1 MIEPVDNRQAFFIKQ
16 SAITLFN
23 YIVLYSIGCTMKKTL
38 ILFAGCILF
47 ATQARAQGADRSSF
61 IRDSLDVFV
70 SRALTQWRVPGI
82 AVGVVKDGNV
92 VFMKGY
98 GTKELGLPDRVDE
111 NTLFMIGGN
120 TKAFTATAIAVLE
133 ANKKLS
139 LDDKVT
145 KYIPEFKLE
154 NKTAG
159 EQAVISDL
167 LSHRIGFKTAQGDF
181 TFYNTDLSRQQIID
195 KMGRI
200 KAAYPFRTKW
210 GYINSAYMVAGEI
223 IPKVTGKTWDAY
235 LRETFFA
242 PLGMTNTLALSKDLP
257 LSLNRTVPHTIVE
270 GRLTPIPYPQL
281 DNMAAA
287 MSISSTIS
295 DMSKWAIALLNN
307 GKVGARQVI
316 PEAAIKTT
324 QTPQAIIGS
333 IKQPNGEPDYEL
345 YGLGWFLQD
354 YAGRHLVTHNGGVS
368 GYRSSVTLVPQERLG
383 IVILTNTDQ
392 NEIYEALRWQLLDA
406 YFKLPYRNYNEEYLN
421 KYKVADAKEQQAK
434 RQLRDSVFL
443 NLPPAQALANYTGKY
458 VNDVYGSIN
467 ITRGETNTLEI
478 RFEHHP
484 KMFVKLQPLGGN
496 RFYAIFSEP
505 IYGKAVFPFVFQ
517 NGRITSIRIKV
528 SDVVEADA
536 YDFRRVD

>member
-1 MIEPVDNRQAFFIKQ
+1 
-16 SAITLFN
+16 
-23 YIVLYSIGCTMKKTL
+23 MKKTL
-38 ILFAGCILF
+38 ALFAGCILLV
-47 ATQARAQGADRSSF
+47 TQALAQGADRSLF
-61 IRDSLDVFV
+61 IRDSLDIYV

-82 AVGVVKDGNV
+82 AVCIVKDGNV
-92 VFMKGY
+92 VLMKGY
-98 GTKELGLPDRVDE
+98 GTKELGLPERVDE

-120 TKAFTATAIAVLE
+120 TMAFTSTALAALE

-139 LDDKVT
+139 LDDKVV

-154 NKTAG
+154 NKVAG

-167 LSHRIGFKTAQGDF
+167 LSHHIGFKSLQGDF
-181 TFYNTDLSRQQIID
+181 TFYNTDLSRQQIIE
-195 KMGRI
+195 KMGRV

-210 GYINSAYMVAGEI
+210 GYTNSAYMVAGEI
-223 IPKVTGKTWDAY
+223 IPKVTGKSWDAY

-242 PLGMTNTLALSKDLP
+242 PLGMTNTVALSRDLP

-287 MSISSTIS
+287 MSISSTIN
-295 DMSKWAIALLNN
+295 DMSKWVMALLNN
-307 GKVGARQVI
+307 GKVGARQII

-324 QTPQAIIGS
+324 QAPQAIIGS

-354 YAGRHLVTHNGGVS
+354 YAGRHLVTHNGGVN

-392 NEIYEALRWQLLDA
+392 NEISEALRWQLLDA
-406 YFKLPYRNYNEEYLN
+406 YFKLPYRNYSDDYLD
-421 KYKVADAKEQQAK
+421 KYKANDAKEQQAK
-434 RQLRDSVFL
+434 HQLRDSAFL
-443 NLPPAQALANYTGKY
+443 NLPPAQALANYTGRY
-458 VNDVYGSIN
+458 TNEIYGNLTIA
-467 ITRGETNTLEI
+467 RGESNTLEI

-484 KMFVKLQPLGGN
+484 KMYVKLQSLGGN
-496 RFYAIFSEP
+496 RFYATYSEP
-505 IYGKAVFPFVFQ
+505 IYGKAVVPFTFQ
-517 NGRITSIRIKV
+517 NGRITGVRIKV
-528 SDVVEADA
+528 SDVVETDA
-536 YDFRRVD
+536 YDFKKID